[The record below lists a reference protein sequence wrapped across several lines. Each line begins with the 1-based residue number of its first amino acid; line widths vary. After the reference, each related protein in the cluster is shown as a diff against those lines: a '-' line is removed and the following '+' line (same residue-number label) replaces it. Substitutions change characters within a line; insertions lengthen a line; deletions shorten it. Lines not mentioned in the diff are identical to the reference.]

1 MIKEVEKAAKVALC
15 RECLGTGKVKK
26 DGETTTC
33 PNCEGSGRVLVS
45 CKMTLDIRP
54 YKSV

>member
-1 MIKEVEKAAKVALC
+1 MKIDVNKPEKIALC
-15 RECLGTGKVKK
+15 RECHGTGKIL
-26 DGETTTC
+26 ERRC

-54 YKSV
+54 YKESK